1 MNNGPLLFLGIFLAI
16 AFSWSGI
23 VLTNLVQQ
31 HDAGTDRAY
40 YDAQNEAVAP
50 AVPSGEARQGA
61 LVYQELGCIYC
72 HSQQVRNRLTGPAD
86 AIPPDVAR
94 GWGDR
99 PSVAR
104 DYVQDQRVMLGTMRT
119 GPDLRNVGSRRG
131 DRMWNYLHLYN
142 PKITSLDPSNPDP
155 NRYSRM
161 APFPFLFEVRK
172 ITGQPSAN
180 ALVGLP
186 PEFAPP
192 EGYEVVPTQKAEAL
206 VSYLLSLRTSDVA
219 LPEAPGGAQ

>member
-50 AVPSGEARQGA
+50 AIPSGAARQGA
-61 LVYQELGCIYC
+61 LVYQELGCVYC
-72 HSQQVRNRLTGPAD
+72 HSQQVRNRLTGSAD
-86 AIPPDVAR
+86 ALPPDVAR

-99 PSVAR
+99 PNVAR

-119 GPDLRNVGSRRG
+119 GPDLRNVGSRRA
-131 DRMWNYLHLYN
+131 DAMWNYLHLYN
-142 PKITSLDPSNPDP
+142 PQITSPD
-155 NRYSRM
+155 SIM
-161 APFPFLFEVRK
+161 APYPFLFEVRP
-172 ITGQPSAN
+172 ITGERSN
-180 ALVGLP
+180 KALSGLP
-186 PEFAPP
+186 PELAPP
-192 EGYEVVPTQKAEAL
+192 EGYEIVPTPKAEAL
-206 VSYLLSLRTSDVA
+206 VAYLQSLHTSDVV